1 MTQSTAV
8 ATLPAFTQNM
18 MPTLPQ
24 EMRAM
29 LAQAFAPAMDS
40 FGSNFNRISL
50 KGSRIHMIVGGQEV
64 RLESNALDFVI
75 LGIST
80 EQYCVWYKDKYKPG
94 EDDGKAP
101 DAIWAQNEPAPSNV
115 PAAALLKD
123 ADGRNQYALRRRLVI
138 AAFDTNKSTGEYF
151 LDLETLF
158 VFDVGGMSTFGD
170 DLQIQGAGFGKAHS
184 LSNYMQWMKNTGM
197 YPCAM
202 PTKIIFDTNQSVPVV
217 RFIPAVNNQTGQVAV
232 LPPDMFATVVAKA
245 VEPSTLELLDWRRTN
260 DTVAAPAAQPAPAQ
274 QPVMAQQVVQQAQ
287 PVVQQTVEQSQAFD
301 APQQQ
306 VVQQQQPVVQQQVQQ
321 TPVQQVVQQQPVVQQ
336 VQQQPVVQQTVAAQ
350 PDTTGLAQNMT
361 AAVNT
366 AVQQPVVQQQQPVVQ
381 QQAQQPVV
389 QQAAAP
395 VMADADLDSALAGL
409 MSDAGF

>member
-1 MTQSTAV
+1 
-8 ATLPAFTQNM
+8 
-18 MPTLPQ
+18 
-24 EMRAM
+24 
-29 LAQAFAPAMDS
+29 
-40 FGSNFNRISL
+40 
-50 KGSRIHMIVGGQEV
+50 
-64 RLESNALDFVI
+64 
-75 LGIST
+75 
-80 EQYCVWYKDKYKPG
+80 
-94 EDDGKAP
+94 
-101 DAIWAQNEPAPSNV
+101 
-115 PAAALLKD
+115 
-123 ADGRNQYALRRRLVI
+123 
-138 AAFDTNKSTGEYF
+138 
-151 LDLETLF
+151 
-158 VFDVGGMSTFGD
+158 
-170 DLQIQGAGFGKAHS
+170 
-184 LSNYMQWMKNTGM
+184 
-197 YPCAM
+197 M

-306 VVQQQQPVVQQQVQQ
+306 VVQQQQ

-336 VQQQPVVQQTVAAQ
+336 VQQQPVAQQTVAAQ

-366 AVQQPVVQQQQPVVQ
+366 AVQQPAVQQQQPVVQ